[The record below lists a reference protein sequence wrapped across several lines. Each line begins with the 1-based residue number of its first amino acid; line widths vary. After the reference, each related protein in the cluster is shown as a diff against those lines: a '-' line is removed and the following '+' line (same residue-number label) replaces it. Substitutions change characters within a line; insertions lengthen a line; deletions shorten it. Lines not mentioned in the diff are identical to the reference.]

1 MVTMTA
7 PRPSVRVPSAGAFDF
22 ETAFA
27 DLFARAYRVAFRLL
41 GSRADAE
48 EIAQETLARA
58 YDRWPKLTGGGRGR
72 PDGWVS
78 TVAANLAIDRWRRA
92 GRRLEVH
99 AEVEPSG
106 PSDETTTALRLAL
119 HEALARLPRRQREVV
134 VLRFLADLPE
144 AAVAASLG
152 CSVGTVK
159 QHASRG
165 LARLRASLGDVRED

>member
-1 MVTMTA
+1 MTA
-7 PRPSVRVPSAGAFDF
+7 PRPTVPMPGPTDF
-22 ETAFA
+22 EAGFGE
-27 DLFARAYRVAFRLL
+27 LYNRAYRVAFRLL

-58 YDRWPKLTGGGRGR
+58 FDRWPKLTGSGKGR

-99 AEVEPSG
+99 TDVDRAVPAAE
-106 PSDETTTALRLAL
+106 DATALRLAL
-119 HEALARLPRRQREVV
+119 HEALRRLPRRQREVV

-144 AAVAASLG
+144 AAVAESLG
-152 CSVGTVK
+152 CSIGAVK

-165 LARLRASLGDVRED
+165 LARLRTSLGDVRED